1 MQCRNVLTRIDALR
15 TSELEK
21 TEEREVKQ
29 HLNRC
34 SSCNESTVDLL
45 SFAEA
50 VKSLSAAPKRSVLG
64 RLQEQLSD
72 SFDVVNAGG
81 ERVWVAFS
89 DQGIRMIDWR
99 SGGPEQFEE
108 RYQRKFGRS
117 LRLAKMPERYRSQV
131 TAALEGHGPKSP
143 DVDLSGLNAFERT
156 VLQAILRIPRGE
168 VRSYA
173 WVARQVRH
181 PRAARAIGNV
191 MARNPVPLLLPCHRV
206 VPTGGGVGKYGYGP
220 ATKRKLLEREGVPV
234 RQLDDLA
241 RKHARYVASK
251 TTGIYCFPS
260 CHDAVR
266 IKEENRVPLRTTMEA
281 RREGFRPCRRCRP
294 AA

>member
-15 TSELEK
+15 TRELEK
-21 TEEREVKQ
+21 TEERQVEQ

-34 SSCNESTVDLL
+34 RSCNDSAEDVI
-45 SFAEA
+45 SFAHA
-50 VKSLSAAPKRSVLG
+50 VKSLSTAPKRSCLS
-64 RLQEQLSD
+64 RLQQELSD
-72 SFDVVNAGG
+72 SFDVVNSGE

-99 SGGPEQFEE
+99 SRGPEEFEE
-108 RYQRKFGRS
+108 RYRLKFGRG
-117 LRLAKMPERYRSQV
+117 LRLAKMPERYRAQV
-131 TAALEGHGPKSP
+131 TAALEGRGPKAP
-143 DVDLSGLNAFERT
+143 DVDLSGLNPFERS

-206 VPTGGGVGKYGYGP
+206 VPTAGGVGKYGYGP

-251 TTGIYCFPS
+251 TTGVFCLPS

-266 IKEENRVPLRTTMEA
+266 IKEENRVPLRNAVDA
-281 RREGFRPCRRCRP
+281 RRHGFRPCRRCRP